1 MHVEV
6 AFALADKQVLRAV
19 ELPDGAT
26 VAEAIDASALAR
38 QFPGL
43 DFEELQAGIWGKPVE
58 RARAVRDGDR
68 IELYR
73 PLEMDPREARRLRAG
88 A

>member
-1 MHVEV
+1 MQVEV
-6 AFALADKQVLRAV
+6 VFALADRQVLRAV

-26 VAEAIDASALAR
+26 VSEAIATSGIAG
-38 QFPGL
+38 QFPDL

-58 RARAVRDGDR
+58 RACAVRDGDR
-68 IELYR
+68 VELYR
-73 PLEMDPREARRLRAG
+73 SLEMDPREARRLRAG

>member
-1 MHVEV
+1 M
-6 AFALADKQVLRAV
+6 RAV

-26 VAEAIDASALAR
+26 VAEAIATSGLAG

-43 DFEELQAGIWGKPVE
+43 DFGELQAGIWGKPVE
-58 RARAVRDGDR
+58 RACPVRDGDR
-68 IELYR
+68 VELYR

-88 A
+88 P

>member
-1 MHVEV
+1 MQVEV
-6 AFALADKQVLRAV
+6 VFALADRQVLRAV

-26 VAEAIDASALAR
+26 VAEAIATSGISG

-43 DFEELQAGIWGKPVE
+43 AFEELQAGIWGKPVE
-58 RARAVRDGDR
+58 RACAVRDGDR
-68 IELYR
+68 VELYR